1 MNNCIIQYCNAN
13 WTEIGMLFVAIFGA
27 FWGFLRFHINN
38 EKKALE
44 RELENLRLY
53 FSSIE
58 NNGMTFI
65 NMEIRYPRNMAY
77 KYIISFFKIEKRE
90 MFFPLDSNLSVY
102 DNFYRYVLSC
112 EDYVKTSE
120 LTLRQMIELYNIY
133 VDNLYQ
139 RHILNQT
146 YQILYTC
153 LHKIVEGNIQI
164 NKKRKLQSVQNS
176 ITSTQAILYFFN
188 QLQFADRQRRKNHFM
203 IALYENHFFKEMFN
217 SQEYKNIQHLI
228 PLSAEKLFYKQE
240 K

>member
-1 MNNCIIQYCNAN
+1 MNNCILQYWNTN
-13 WTEIGMLFVAIFGA
+13 WTEIGMLIVALFGVV
-27 FWGFLRFHINN
+27 FGLVKYISNN
-38 EKKALE
+38 EMKSLE

-58 NNGMTFI
+58 NNGLKFI
-65 NMEIRYPRNMAY
+65 NKKIPYPRNMAY
-77 KYIISFFKIEKRE
+77 KYRITIFKIEKRD
-90 MFFPLDSNLSVY
+90 MYFPLDSNLSVY
-102 DNFYRYVLSC
+102 DNFYRYILSC
-112 EDYVKTSE
+112 NDYVNTSE

-153 LHKIVEGNIQI
+153 LHEIIEKKLQV
-164 NKKRKLQSVQNS
+164 NKKKKLQRVQNS

-188 QLQFADRQRRKNHFM
+188 QLQYADRQRIKNKFM
-203 IALYENHFFKEMFN
+203 IALYDNHLFKDMFY
-217 SQEYKNIQHLI
+217 SQEYRNIQHLI
-228 PLSAEKLFYKQE
+228 PLSVEKLFYKQE

>member
-1 MNNCIIQYCNAN
+1 MNNCIIQYSNAN
-13 WTEIGMLFVAIFGA
+13 WTEIGMFILALLGVV
-27 FWGFLRFHINN
+27 WGFYRFHVNN

-58 NNGMTFI
+58 NNGMKFI
-65 NMEIRYPRNMAY
+65 KKQIPYPHNMAY
-77 KYIISFFKIEKRE
+77 KYRFSFFKIEKRDLYYS
-90 MFFPLDSNLSVY
+90 LDPSLSVY

-153 LHKIVEGNIQI
+153 LHEIVEKKLQV
-164 NKKRKLQSVQNS
+164 NKKKKLQRVQNS

-188 QLQFADRQRRKNHFM
+188 QLQYADRQRIKNRFM
-203 IALYENHFFKEMFN
+203 IALYDSQFFKDMFN

-228 PLSAEKLFYKQE
+228 PLSVEKLFYKQD